1 MLYMD
6 STHRWI
12 SSDERRNNLLTLITN
27 ILTQRLSKLEEHT
40 MKIGDSL
47 NATVLLMT
55 KMQKSLNL
63 LENDVHDN
71 LTAGDY
77 LEEKIEKITEQ
88 MLLITN
94 ALRAVALK
102 QAET

>member
-63 LENDVHDN
+63 LENVVHDN

-88 MLLITN
+88 MVLITQ
-94 ALRAVALK
+94 ALRDVALK

>member
-12 SSDERRNNLLTLITN
+12 SSDDRRNNLLTLITN

-63 LENDVHDN
+63 LENVVHDN

-88 MLLITN
+88 MVLITQ

>member
-63 LENDVHDN
+63 LENVVHDN